1 MLGDDRVVH
10 PQQRIASVEDDGAH
24 EVIIMMP
31 PMGLASLLLATPAW
45 ADHGGPL
52 RTQEMSPLMIG
63 LLAGLLALAAGVLI
77 VVIVMLLTRKAR

>member
-1 MLGDDRVVH
+1 
-10 PQQRIASVEDDGAH
+10 
-24 EVIIMMP
+24 MMP

-63 LLAGLLALAAGVLI
+63 LLAGVLALAAGVLI
-77 VVIVMLLTRKAR
+77 VVIVMLLTRRAG